1 MKKKET
7 KKDMGKAK
15 VQDTCCTE
23 FEKPKPTIS
32 LSEKEVPAIKDWVI
46 GGKYTI
52 EANVEMI
59 SISKDQWGK
68 EKGLIEARF
77 NILDVTESIKTTK
90 SDKKADEAFKV
101 SGDDSAE

>member
-1 MKKKET
+1 MAKKEKA
-7 KKDMGKAK
+7 KKDTG
-15 VQDTCCTE
+15 CTE
-23 FEKPKPTIS
+23 MAIERPKPTIS

-59 SISKDQWGK
+59 SISKDQWGR

-77 NILDVTESIKTTK
+77 NILDVTESVKTSQ
-90 SDKKADEAFKV
+90 SDKKAAGAYKV
-101 SGDDSAE
+101 EK